1 MEIMIKKNCTERGYI
16 HIVKLFYL
24 INNQKKPSKP
34 ISWSIYINGLEVVSM
49 KSRVKDMYPLFFFN
63 KTRLKTNAL
72 PTELKG
78 IPTSQWKNGS
88 TN

>member
-1 MEIMIKKNCTERGYI
+1 MIKKNCTERGYI

-34 ISWSIYINGLEVVSM
+34 ISWSIYINGLEVVCV
-49 KSRVKDMYPLFFFN
+49 KSRVDKNRYPLFFKN
-63 KTRLKTNAL
+63 KTRLKTKAL

-78 IPTSQWKNGS
+78 LPTSQWKDGS

>member
-1 MEIMIKKNCTERGYI
+1 MIKKNCTERGYI

-34 ISWSIYINGLEVVSM
+34 ISWSIYINGCEKQGQEHV
-49 KSRVKDMYPLFFFN
+49 PIIFFN

-78 IPTSQWKNGS
+78 IPTSQWKDGS